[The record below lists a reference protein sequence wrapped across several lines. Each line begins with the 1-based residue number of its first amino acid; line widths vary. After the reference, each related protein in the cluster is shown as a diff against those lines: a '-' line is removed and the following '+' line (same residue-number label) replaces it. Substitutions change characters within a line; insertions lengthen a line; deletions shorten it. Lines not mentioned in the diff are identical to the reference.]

1 MVRLTCGYLSL
12 SLFGA
17 ATRKA
22 LELMAMGFSPL
33 HSLKNKER
41 ILLKYE

>member
-1 MVRLTCGYLSL
+1 MVRLTCGYLWL
-12 SLFGA
+12 SPFGA

-33 HSLKNKER
+33 LYLKSK
-41 ILLKYE
+41 KQSF